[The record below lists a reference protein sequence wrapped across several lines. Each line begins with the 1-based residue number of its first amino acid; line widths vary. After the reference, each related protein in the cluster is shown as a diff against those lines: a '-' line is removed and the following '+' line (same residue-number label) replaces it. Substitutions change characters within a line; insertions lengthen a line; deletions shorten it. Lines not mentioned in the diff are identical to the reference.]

1 MKAVVM
7 PTPPSRIVLAGWLL
21 VIGACFLAVLGTPFL
36 AAQGPP
42 NDDPLL
48 QSPLNQGPLTLPEN
62 VADES
67 LQEVVVPLSDAVKR
81 RITEALRKEAQ
92 AGGRGDVPP
101 PSSGDP
107 ILDDVLEVI
116 RRQGSVLDG
125 SLLDVPPDELS
136 GQADLSGRAELP
148 SRTPLRFSDSAI
160 PILESAPPVPG
171 YSGEGRGGIAAD
183 ARFHA
188 AESLLR
194 AARKLSSLPGGD
206 VNRSRLIAAMREQA
220 TVLLIDEFSQDSSRV
235 D

>member
-21 VIGACFLAVLGTPFL
+21 VLGASFLAVLGTPFL
-36 AAQGPP
+36 AAQGPLSES
-42 NDDPLL
+42 PLSE
-48 QSPLNQGPLTLPEN
+48 SPLNQGPLAFPEN

-107 ILDDVLEVI
+107 ILDDVLDVI

-136 GQADLSGRAELP
+136 GRAELP

-160 PILESAPPVPG
+160 PIPESAPPVPG
-171 YSGEGRGGIAAD
+171 YAGEDRGGIAGD
-183 ARFHA
+183 ARFHT

-206 VNRSRLIAAMREQA
+206 INRSRLIAAMREQA